1 MSDFQGCRAWPGNVS
16 HYRKR
21 NDLLCKQRKIMCLKE
36 LFVSNYQDANL
47 LAVCKLSGG
56 HCWGL
61 VASGFCDVIKVL
73 CLLSPACEK
82 C

>member
-1 MSDFQGCRAWPGNVS
+1 
-16 HYRKR
+16 
-21 NDLLCKQRKIMCLKE
+21 MCLKE

-56 HCWGL
+56 HCRGL